1 MQSSTQPAGNANRL
15 SAELARP
22 RIVPHPTK
30 RTIEFEHGQNVAKL
44 GKVNPIV
51 NGPFHAMPFRQAPR
65 CALTALAA
73 HMAAPRG
80 ASRALLAKLLNF
92 ADIAWALDSLGAR

>member
-1 MQSSTQPAGNANRL
+1 LAQLAKKMQSSAQPAGNANRL

-30 RTIEFEHGQNVAKL
+30 GTIEFEHGQNVAKL

-51 NGPFHAMPFRQAPR
+51 NGPFHAMPFRPSP
-65 CALTALAA
+65 ALRFDRIGGTHDRAT
-73 HMAAPRG
+73 RG
-80 ASRALLAKLLNF
+80 KQGVTGK
-92 ADIAWALDSLGAR
+92 IA